1 MSPFTC
7 IDQSPFT
14 CIDQNGQVHRD
25 RKSISSCQRFGG
37 ILEGGVG
44 MTADNITSF
53 VMDENVLKL
62 DSGDGGPNL

>member
-1 MSPFTC
+1 M
-7 IDQSPFT
+7 SPFT

-25 RKSISSCQRFGG
+25 RKSISSCQGFGG